1 MCQKIVTAMMASLVA
16 LVTNGCANM
25 TTTEQRTLSGAAI
38 GAAGGAAIAA
48 IAEGSVA
55 TGIASGAGAG
65 AAAGVLYSLG
75 RNEQHAAYRPTAKSQ
90 PAKAQLAK
98 SQSARAAKAS
108 KPATPARAPAEEL
121 LASD

>member
-48 IAEGSVA
+48 IAEG
-55 TGIASGAGAG
+55 IAIGAGAG
-65 AAAGVLYSLG
+65 AAAGYLYSLG